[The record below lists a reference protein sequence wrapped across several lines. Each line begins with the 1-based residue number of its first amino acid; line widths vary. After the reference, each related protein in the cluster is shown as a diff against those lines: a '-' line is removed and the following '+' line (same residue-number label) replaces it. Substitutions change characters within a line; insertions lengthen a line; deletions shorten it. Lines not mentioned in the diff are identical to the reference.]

1 MTHFSDTP
9 TAIEIYGLSKSYGR
23 KRVIRDFSLD
33 LAEGEVLGFLGPNGA
48 GKTTTIKALMG
59 LIRRDSGDINVLGF
73 DPAVDGVNVKSRVGY
88 VPEQHFIHGWM
99 RVSQVVSFC
108 RAFYPTWNDKLCG
121 ELIEHFRLDP
131 AQRVRHL
138 SKGTV
143 VKLSLVLAMSHEPQV
158 LILDEPMAGL
168 DPVMR
173 EEVLDGLLRTISDRG
188 RTILFSSHTLSDVQR
203 MADSIAI
210 IDEGELLVKASVDDL
225 LARTKRIRAVLSDG
239 SEPRKLPEGVV
250 WQRVENREWLVTVN
264 QFSADVVECMKAGN
278 QLAHIEVVDLG
289 LEDIFKDY
297 VRGRRAA
304 S

>member
-1 MTHFSDTP
+1 
-9 TAIEIYGLSKSYGR
+9 
-23 KRVIRDFSLD
+23 
-33 LAEGEVLGFLGPNGA
+33 
-48 GKTTTIKALMG
+48 
-59 LIRRDSGDINVLGF
+59 
-73 DPAVDGVNVKSRVGY
+73 
-88 VPEQHFIHGWM
+88 M
-99 RVSQVVSFC
+99 RVSQAVSFC

-121 ELIEHFRLDP
+121 ELIERFRLDP
-131 AQRVRHL
+131 AQRVRHM

-143 VKLSLVLAMSHEPQV
+143 VKLSLLLAMSHEPQV

-173 EEVLDGLLRTISDRG
+173 EEVLDGVLRTISDRG

-225 LARTKRIRAVLSDG
+225 LGRTKRIRAVLSDG